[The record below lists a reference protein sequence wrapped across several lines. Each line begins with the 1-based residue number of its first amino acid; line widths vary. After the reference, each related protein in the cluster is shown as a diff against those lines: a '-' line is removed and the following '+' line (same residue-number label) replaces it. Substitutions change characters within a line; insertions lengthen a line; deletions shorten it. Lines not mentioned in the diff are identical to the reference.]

1 MGYQVATAPSGKAV
15 RRGKAVP
22 AGRHPSTMRPR
33 VSGGAAPSQAGR
45 KLSDEIVGFIPALR
59 VYARSLCRNATD
71 ADDLVQETLARAI
84 ANVHRFQRGTNLRAW
99 LFTIMRNRFYSD
111 WIKRSR
117 ERTGD
122 KDCVSAVPSA
132 PDNSQMWYLEM
143 RELERAIDALP
154 VQFRDTII
162 LVAALG
168 MSYIDAAERLDCD
181 IGTIKSRVNRARNLL
196 RQNLARDG
204 LN

>member
-1 MGYQVATAPSGKAV
+1 MGYQMAVAAPGKTI
-15 RRGKAVP
+15 RKEKAAP
-22 AGRHPSTMRPR
+22 EARSPSTGRPR
-33 VSGGAAPSQAGR
+33 GSDAAAPSQANR
-45 KLSDEIVGFIPALR
+45 TLSDEIVGFIPALR
-59 VYARSLCRNATD
+59 IYARSLCRNSTD

-111 WIKRSR
+111 WAKRSR

-122 KDCVSAVPSA
+122 KDCVSDIPSA
-132 PDNSQMWYLEM
+132 PENAQMWYLEV
-143 RELERAIDALP
+143 RELAKAIDDLP
-154 VQFRDTII
+154 VQFRETII

-168 MSYIDAAERLDCD
+168 ESYMDAAEMLNCD

-196 RQNLARDG
+196 RQNLARE
-204 LN
+204 N

>member
-1 MGYQVATAPSGKAV
+1 MDLSSTPEARVTIRQA
-15 RRGKAVP
+15 KAVP
-22 AGRHPSTMRPR
+22 GRRAPSTRRPR
-33 VSGGAAPSQAGR
+33 ASDAAIPAQAST
-45 KLSDEIVGFIPALR
+45 KLSDEIVGFIPSLR
-59 VYARSLCRNATD
+59 VYARSLCRNSMD

-111 WIKRSR
+111 WVKRSR

-132 PDNSQMWYLEM
+132 PENSQMWHLEL
-143 RELERAIDALP
+143 RELETAINALP
-154 VQFRDTII
+154 PQFRETII

-168 MSYIDAAERLDCD
+168 ESYMDAAERLDCD

-196 RQNLARDG
+196 RERLARDG
-204 LN
+204 RG